1 VSGDRARDV
10 YRELQRL
17 ARADYG
23 GATGQLLV
31 VYGVEGFLRRL
42 AASTYATRMTLK
54 GGMLM
59 AATATRRMTK
69 DADLSAVGVAND
81 PEHMAR
87 VVADIATVELADED
101 GLVFDVGTIRT
112 EVMREQADY
121 HGIRAKVH
129 ASVDSETD
137 GDARLLLRRPT
148 QVGAARSARAPGR
161 EHPVGVLPTRADAGR
176 EDRHDDEPS

>member
-1 VSGDRARDV
+1 VSDDRARDV

-69 DADLSAVGVAND
+69 DADLSAVGVSND
-81 PEHMAR
+81 PEHIAR
-87 VVADIATVELADED
+87 IVADIATVELADED

-112 EVMREQADY
+112 EVMREQAEY
-121 HGIRAKVH
+121 HGVRVRVH
-129 ASVDSETD
+129 AHLATARPMVTLDFPSAIRTD
-137 GDARLLLRRPT
+137 RCCSICPSSWAGASGWRR
-148 QVGAARSARAPGR
+148 
-161 EHPVGVLPTRADAGR
+161 TR
-176 EDRHDDEPS
+176 PS